1 MNAFLVC
8 APSGLGSATANQ
20 YREGI
25 QIMGTGSCEKGL
37 GGGLSR
43 MKGNFQVRFLGEAVA
58 AMPLPYPTNSVNL
71 NKPKMLKGLSQKASG
86 RITHASFGLQGQ
98 MTTGR

>member
-8 APSGLGSATANQ
+8 APSGLGSATANP

-25 QIMGTGSCEKGL
+25 QIRSVGSCEKGL
-37 GGGLSR
+37 RGGLSR

-58 AMPLPYPTNSVNL
+58 AMPLPYPTLWWAVYW
-71 NKPKMLKGLSQKASG
+71 
-86 RITHASFGLQGQ
+86 TH
-98 MTTGR
+98 

>member
-25 QIMGTGSCEKGL
+25 QIRGTGSCERGL
-37 GGGLSR
+37 CRGLSR
-43 MKGNFQVRFLGEAVA
+43 MKGNFHVRFLAEVVAV
-58 AMPLPYPTNSVNL
+58 MPLPYPTSGSNAASL
-71 NKPKMLKGLSQKASG
+71 PDLSCGIMCCNAKLTYRGPNTEPDTSNQ
-86 RITHASFGLQGQ
+86 
-98 MTTGR
+98 